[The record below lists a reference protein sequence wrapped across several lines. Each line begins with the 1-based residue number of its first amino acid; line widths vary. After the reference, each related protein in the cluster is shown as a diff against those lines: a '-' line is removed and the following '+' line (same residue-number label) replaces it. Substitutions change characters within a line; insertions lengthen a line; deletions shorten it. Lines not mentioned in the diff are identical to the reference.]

1 MNMVKSNQVN
11 SYFRAVMKKFE
22 LEQAR
27 MNVGRSSIH
36 HPKPEIY
43 MPGIDM
49 ESVGSRLSRLHENG
63 REHRDQGKKRLP
75 QVTKVYAADGGGFSN
90 QRI

>member
-1 MNMVKSNQVN
+1 
-11 SYFRAVMKKFE
+11 MKKYE

-27 MNVGRSSIH
+27 MYVGRSAIH

-75 QVTKVYAADGGGFSN
+75 QVTKVDAADGGGFSN